1 MEKMIRQ
8 LAPDIDTSGGQ
19 SDLEHCC
26 TQNCRTSLCPK
37 QVLRDKF
44 SESESLEDQMKVLKE
59 IQEDEK
65 MLPIDK
71 PKVLRET
78 FMRLQQKAK
87 TIEECKTILAQIP
100 ETANFELTRELLLN
114 KMKSLEAAG

>member
-19 SDLEHCC
+19 PDLEHCC
-26 TQNCRTSLCPK
+26 TQNCHTSLCPK

-44 SESESLEDQMKVLKE
+44 ADSKTFEDQMKALRE
-59 IQEDEK
+59 IQDDEK